1 LTLDTLLH
9 PYSLILLASFA
20 MGIIGPHFYGRRKMM
35 AFKFGGD
42 SLAGLYL
49 FLMGGT
55 AGACGAGIAATG
67 ALIQSLT
74 PNTVLK
80 KTVWPRMAFA
90 IFLSIAA
97 IFLIYHRPSDIIPIA
112 MVIICRFGELQSKAQ
127 RIRIVYFFT
136 GFPWLAYHYINDLY
150 LPIITTSIGILSL
163 LISIIK
169 HHIRQSRMPQ
179 DMIE

>member
-1 LTLDTLLH
+1 
-9 PYSLILLASFA
+9 
-20 MGIIGPHFYGRRKMM
+20 MGIVGPHFYGRRKMM

-42 SLAGLYL
+42 SLAGLYML
-49 FLMGGT
+49 LMGAH

-67 ALIQSLT
+67 AFIQSIT
-74 PNTVLK
+74 PNHYLK
-80 KTVWPRMAFA
+80 KTVWPRIAFA

-97 IFLIYHRPSDIIPIA
+97 ILVIYQRPSDIIPIA

-150 LPIITTSIGILSL
+150 LPIITTTIGIVSL

-169 HHIRQSRMPQ
+169 HHIRQSTMSP